1 MSATGQ
7 TICPEFGMSQ
17 RGLAYDPITD
27 TYYAGSWN
35 DGVIHQFNTAGE
47 ILRSINVNLSIAG
60 LAFHPGSGELFVT
73 HSGAPEQGIFDI
85 YVVDTNTDLLD
96 LVGGFNVAL
105 DVDSD
110 GVTDLELVAAA
121 GLDIDCNGNLWAVDQ
136 DQQIALGFAS
146 GRGDACEWSNVEWLS
161 LDNTTGTID
170 VESQKSVGLT
180 GLAAGEVGTHTA
192 TVVVSNDTPY
202 GALNIPVELT
212 IEQPNYGELGFAT
225 TSVSAKNG
233 DAAELTVSR
242 VNGDDFAVSIDYKII
257 GGTAEA
263 DVHYVVSEG
272 TLSWAD
278 YESGDKVITIETLD
292 VDLDTQAVFVVELD
306 NAHMAAVLDTTASV
320 TIEPDNLGVVAM
332 ELPRVYYDEDAGVA
346 EISVSRSGGSDRAIS
361 VNYSVLGA
369 SATTADFNN
378 ASGTVEWADGDSSSK
393 TITVSI
399 VDDSEYEPEES
410 FNVVLSSDTIE
421 LGSTVTAIV
430 INENDKKDSG
440 SFGIFAT
447 LLLMGAMYRRRKT
460 IH

>member
-1 MSATGQ
+1 
-7 TICPEFGMSQ
+7 
-17 RGLAYDPITD
+17 
-27 TYYAGSWN
+27 
-35 DGVIHQFNTAGE
+35 
-47 ILRSINVNLSIAG
+47 
-60 LAFHPGSGELFVT
+60 
-73 HSGAPEQGIFDI
+73 
-85 YVVDTNTDLLD
+85 
-96 LVGGFNVAL
+96 
-105 DVDSD
+105 
-110 GVTDLELVAAA
+110 
-121 GLDIDCNGNLWAVDQ
+121 
-136 DQQIALGFAS
+136 
-146 GRGDACEWSNVEWLS
+146 
-161 LDNTTGTID
+161 
-170 VESQKSVGLT
+170 
-180 GLAAGEVGTHTA
+180 
-192 TVVVSNDTPY
+192 
-202 GALNIPVELT
+202 
-212 IEQPNYGELGFAT
+212 
-225 TSVSAKNG
+225 
-233 DAAELTVSR
+233 
-242 VNGDDFAVSIDYKII
+242 
-257 GGTAEA
+257 
-263 DVHYVVSEG
+263 VVSEG